1 MRSLFDLHV
10 TMHDSHKLGGIMK
23 TASIALFLL
32 VVAVNVWAQNPVADG
47 VLGTNEYART
57 ETKAGITV
65 AASLSPDGT
74 TLYLAV
80 KAKTSGWVAIGAGSQ
95 KMDSAFMTLAFVKDS
110 TQSITEETGK
120 GKSHSENATRV
131 LESAFAAEAGEFTT
145 LEIAL
150 PASGLVKDKAVELIA
165 AYGARDNRTSLH
177 RGRTSFRLS
186 F

>member
-1 MRSLFDLHV
+1 
-10 TMHDSHKLGGIMK
+10 MK
-23 TASIALFLL
+23 KTSIALFLL
-32 VVAVNVWAQNPVADG
+32 VMAVNVWAQNPMADG
-47 VLGTNEYART
+47 VIGTNEYART

-95 KMDSAFMTLAFVKDS
+95 KMDTTFMVLAYVVGT
-110 TQSITEETGK
+110 TQTITEETGK
-120 GKSHSENATRV
+120 GKSHSVNIAK
-131 LESAFAAEAGEFTT
+131 LLKAAFVAEAGEFTT

-150 PASGLVKDKAVELIA
+150 PAYSLVKDKAVELIA